1 MPLYDLRNSETDEV
15 QEVFMSYDSLQ
26 EYLEKNPQWKIIH
39 KKTMTIVTET
49 GDFFSR
55 VPDSFNDHLKT
66 IKKGSGFS
74 NTIKTK

>member
-1 MPLYDLRNSETDEV
+1 MGYA
-15 QEVFMSYDSLQ
+15 SLQ
-26 EYLEKNPQWKIIH
+26 EYLEKNPEWKLIH
-39 KKTMTIVTET
+39 KKSMKIVTET